1 MIFLS
6 ACRGFTLRRL
16 ASRSGVSVPPYGWSA
31 EAGIFFPRMRYW
43 PIFLVPLGRR
53 RLRLS
58 RELAGYALADRIVI
72 PSLHVKESFRRDPT
86 AYAKLFM
93 NPYGVDLE
101 MFPTAQRHNSDKEFT
116 LLFVGSW
123 TLRKGC
129 DLLVSAVARTPGVRL
144 VHVGSIGSDLAF
156 PTDNPRFVHIDPV
169 PQTELARFY
178 AEADAFV
185 LASRE
190 DGFGVV
196 LAQALASGLPV
207 ICTDRTGGAD
217 LAHTPA
223 LAQRHY
229 NYTPR
234 RFVGACCRGGWIAR
248 PSQGRRASCRLRTL
262 IAKRS
267 HGQPTGVVMLSKSRL
282 ILTNTVESRIDH
294 RAIRFLPENDACERF
309 CFTIGCMSSPDLI
322 RLMADRR
329 TPYRDFARRW
339 PWPERKRGCFR
350 WAGSTGVTSRT
361 TKSAGVAL
369 LRIGRVFLLCEN
381 CVARQVSRARCG
393 NWRQRLT

>member
-1 MIFLS
+1 M
-6 ACRGFTLRRL
+6 
-16 ASRSGVSVPPYGWSA
+16 
-31 EAGIFFPRMRYW
+31 
-43 PIFLVPLGRR
+43 
-53 RLRLS
+53 
-58 RELAGYALADRIVI
+58 
-72 PSLHVKESFRRDPT
+72 KESFRRDPA

-156 PTDNPRFVHIDPV
+156 PTDDPRFVHIDPV

-223 LAQRHY
+223 LAQRITVIPHDDLSALVAAVAGL
-229 NYTPR
+229 R
-234 RFVGACCRGGWIAR
+234 DRHKAGERLSAACGLGSRDALMG
-248 PSQGRRASCRLRTL
+248 SLRAS
-262 IAKRS
+262 
-267 HGQPTGVVMLSKSRL
+267 
-282 ILTNTVESRIDH
+282 
-294 RAIRFLPENDACERF
+294 
-309 CFTIGCMSSPDLI
+309 
-322 RLMADRR
+322 
-329 TPYRDFARRW
+329 
-339 PWPERKRGCFR
+339 
-350 WAGSTGVTSRT
+350 
-361 TKSAGVAL
+361 
-369 LRIGRVFLLCEN
+369 LC
-381 CVARQVSRARCG
+381 
-393 NWRQRLT
+393 